1 MTTRTSVGDKRAQR
15 AGHALAWK
23 PLDIA
28 VGAGLGAVAGLIYWA
43 ASLLASWIFPLMTA
57 LLPGMAALLHGI
69 FYFPCTLSLLI
80 IRKPGTAVYVGIISV
95 LVEILP
101 GNAYTGPMIF
111 VQALLEALCAELAFG
126 IFRYRR
132 WSLGTTLLGGLL
144 IALVYNA
151 FLLAFYYQG
160 VAFLSPRGLVGTAC
174 EIISG
179 LFFAGLV
186 SWLLFKA
193 IVRTGALDRLA
204 SGHDLHVAR
213 SGI

>member
-1 MTTRTSVGDKRAQR
+1 MTEKQQQGRISTAHRLRWR
-15 AGHALAWK
+15 

-28 VGAGLGAVAGLIYWA
+28 VGAGLGAVSGLIYWL

-57 LLPGMAALLHGI
+57 LLPGMAALLHGV

-80 IRKPGTAVYVGIISV
+80 LRKPGAAVYVGIISV

-101 GNAYTGPMIF
+101 GNAYNVPMIL
-111 VQALLEALCAELAFG
+111 VEAIVEALCAELAFG

-132 WSLGTTLLGGLL
+132 WTLGTTVLGGVL

-160 VAFLSPRGLVGTAC
+160 VSSSARGGSSAP
-174 EIISG
+174 S
-179 LFFAGLV
+179 
-186 SWLLFKA
+186 
-193 IVRTGALDRLA
+193 A
-204 SGHDLHVAR
+204 S
-213 SGI
+213 